1 VSLWMLPTSEGDE
14 RWICLARTAHVCT
27 PYSRYVPRETGRP
40 DAEVTGRQ
48 PPAPNLATPP
58 SQIKP
63 YLLCRGE
70 CHAILLGPGLGELAV
85 SCSRQA
91 DSLPFTVFW
100 GRCAHARGFQDP
112 YEQPSKPSPC
122 VHGVAL
128 GKVFHVKR
136 SPTVLPLRHHEATT
150 SGESEKNPGVSI
162 LGHGLFTPWVLQYPS
177 KIANW
182 YEGSRAPSGLST
194 VEGGRCKEL
203 QNVSRD
209 NCIQ

>member
-1 VSLWMLPTSEGDE
+1 MSLWMLPTSEGDE

-100 GRCAHARGFQDP
+100 GRCAHARGFSGSVRTAVEAVP
-112 YEQPSKPSPC
+112 VRTWCCARK
-122 VHGVAL
+122 GVPRETEPHRLA
-128 GKVFHVKR
+128 
-136 SPTVLPLRHHEATT
+136 
-150 SGESEKNPGVSI
+150 
-162 LGHGLFTPWVLQYPS
+162 
-177 KIANW
+177 
-182 YEGSRAPSGLST
+182 APPP
-194 VEGGRCKEL
+194 
-203 QNVSRD
+203 
-209 NCIQ
+209 